1 MADGGVNPLP
11 IGTIVHQRYRIT
23 AVVGRG
29 GLGTVYQVV
38 DVLFGKSNVF
48 ALKELIDQSS
58 GARKQFENESQW
70 LHSLDHNSIPK
81 VREHFDWQGR
91 LYLVMDFVDGENL
104 EQRLARNGGRP
115 LPEGEVLH
123 WILPIC
129 DALHYL
135 HTRNPP
141 ILHRDVKPANIIVTP
156 AGHPVLVDLGI
167 AKEHLPGAGQTAT
180 FVRKAGT
187 EGYAPPEQYAAAGQT
202 GPWSD
207 VYGVGATLYQLLTGR
222 VPPTAVE
229 RVALD
234 ARLPAA
240 RAINPEV
247 SPQVDAALAQALA
260 LRPAER
266 FQSARELARALSAD
280 AASPRATP
288 SAPSAPSRPPQR
300 QGASPPSN
308 TGMADAASYT
318 SRQFQHPGTRPF
330 PSPAFPAS
338 NPAPAPA
345 LRAAALTPPGMV
357 DSHPGSQTGDLRSGP
372 DRVRDSTT
380 LGRLSA
386 PAPRSPSTRD
396 GERVYGSNGGRRP
409 FYRSPLVLGGG
420 LAALVL
426 LGVVVAVLAL
436 NATAPPDRS
445 SPRATVT
452 GYFAALKAENYS
464 LAWQFVAQSRT
475 NVSVEASFVSN
486 LQSDDARLGHVLT
499 AQVTALDTSSGQ
511 VSAQVDVTRAM
522 SPSVTLSYSV
532 DLTQFDNDTWLITS
546 ISSTS

>member
-1 MADGGVNPLP
+1 MAEGGFNPLP
-11 IGTIVHQRYRIT
+11 VGTIVHQRYRIT

-70 LHSLDHNSIPK
+70 LHSLDHNNIPK

-104 EQRLARNGGRP
+104 ERKLARNGGRP
-115 LPEGEVLH
+115 LTEQDALR

-129 DALHYL
+129 DALQYL

-207 VYGVGATLYQLLTGR
+207 VYGVGATLYHLLTGR

-234 ARLPAA
+234 ARLPSP
-240 RAINPEV
+240 RSFNPAISAP
-247 SPQVDAALAQALA
+247 VDAAIVRALT

-266 FQSARELARALSAD
+266 FHSLTDFARALTTP
-280 AASPRATP
+280 AAGAHPTGAPVSPPPPPSRPSVPPFP
-288 SAPSAPSRPPQR
+288 SAPSSPTPGGTPVRRMPRLPATRSLTSIPSPTPHSAPPTPVGMTMSQPGVQSSQVHPHTPNVRGSATALNSRPEM
-300 QGASPPSN
+300 ASHHSE
-308 TGMADAASYT
+308 
-318 SRQFQHPGTRPF
+318 
-330 PSPAFPAS
+330 
-338 NPAPAPA
+338 A
-345 LRAAALTPPGMV
+345 LGV
-357 DSHPGSQTGDLRSGP
+357 G
-372 DRVRDSTT
+372 
-380 LGRLSA
+380 
-386 PAPRSPSTRD
+386 
-396 GERVYGSNGGRRP
+396 GERGKDAKRRV
-409 FYRSPLVLGGG
+409 FYRSPFVLVTGIVCAILI
-420 LAALVL
+420 AVVISVLV
-426 LGVVVAVLAL
+426 L
-436 NATAPPDRS
+436 NATELPDRS
-445 SPRATVT
+445 SPQATVS
-452 GYFAALKAENYS
+452 GYFAALKAQDYQR
-464 LAWQFVAQSRT
+464 AWQYNAQSRT
-475 NVSVEASFVSN
+475 DVSAESN
-486 LQSDDARLGHVLT
+486 FINGLKSDDAHYGRVINSHI
-499 AQVTALDTSSGQ
+499 TSLENSGGP
-511 VSAQVDVTRAM
+511 VIAQVDVSRSLAPGTIITYA
-522 SPSVTLSYSV
+522 LN
-532 DLTQFDNDTWLITS
+532 LTEFDNDTWLIAG